1 MPFHPGIKS
10 WCGVGKAHLWPA
22 AHQGKCRA
30 KGAFCG
36 LPGVSNRPKPGQ
48 IEMGVTEPMQGTSGR
63 CRLLQVR
70 RHGQMRLC
78 AAGIQVRPTRRQITA
93 RSQMQFQRRRDERA
107 IRIGATRLRL
117 QIQVAADQSSIVMQW
132 AAQFQL
138 KMQRSSLATSVR
150 EGPAAGGIEE
160 ISLMNQHAVNPE
172 PHPLGPPAQHQS
184 RTTRS
189 TVTPVVWPH
198 QPRLKPKP
206 LTPPWPD
213 QQTTFGP
220 IRAMRRSP
228 GFIEKNTSLGGT

>member
-1 MPFHPGIKS
+1 MAKVQRWGPP
-10 WCGVGKAHLWPA
+10 
-22 AHQGKCRA
+22 HQPQDRA
-30 KGAFCG
+30 ESAFGG
-36 LPGVSNRPKPGQ
+36 LPGVSYRPQPGQ
-48 IEMGVTEPMQGTSGR
+48 IEMGVTEPVQGTSGR

-78 AAGIQVRPTRRQITA
+78 TPGIEVRPTRRQITA

-107 IRIGATRLRL
+107 IRIGSTRLRL
-117 QIQVAADQSSIVMQW
+117 QIQVAADQSSIVMEW
-132 AAQFQL
+132 AAQFQR
-138 KMQRSSLATSVR
+138 KMQRSPLATSVR

-172 PHPLGPPAQHQS
+172 PHPLGPPAQHQP

-198 QPRLKPKP
+198 QPLLKPKP